1 MSPQPASLAAPSA
14 LPSAEM
20 PLWTE
25 IGSGD
30 GPTILLTGGV
40 HGDEYEA
47 QVVLRQLAARI
58 DPARL
63 NGRLRIVPIV
73 NHPAAC
79 AGLRVAT
86 EDGKNMN
93 RVFPGQPD
101 GTLTERI
108 ADWLVTRMFPGADLL
123 IDVHAGGRD
132 VAVVPMV
139 FGFSSAGCRIGPEAL
154 RPILHGWGYRFVQH
168 MDCVPGTICHA
179 ALQDGLASVEVE
191 GGGGA
196 LRSDA
201 LEVMTGGI
209 LNGLVACGVMA
220 GTVPAFDGIEF
231 DVPECAQIH
240 APARGVVEH
249 VVPLGARVDAGQ
261 TIALLHVLNGPAGP
275 PRPIAA
281 PAGGIVLRQSQSAW
295 LGQGRQIGNIGI
307 PR

>member
-1 MSPQPASLAAPSA
+1 MSPQPASLAAPSV
-14 LPSAEM
+14 LPFAEM

-30 GPTILLTGGV
+30 GPTVLLTGGV

-63 NGRLRIVPIV
+63 TGRLRIVPIV

-79 AGLRVAT
+79 AGLRVAA
-86 EDGKNMN
+86 EDGQNKN

-108 ADWLVTRMFPGADLL
+108 ADWLVTRMFPGTDLL

-231 DVPECAQIH
+231 DVPESAQIY

-261 TIALLHVLNGPAGP
+261 TIALLHVLDGPAGP

-295 LGQGRQIGNIGI
+295 LAQGRQIGNIGI